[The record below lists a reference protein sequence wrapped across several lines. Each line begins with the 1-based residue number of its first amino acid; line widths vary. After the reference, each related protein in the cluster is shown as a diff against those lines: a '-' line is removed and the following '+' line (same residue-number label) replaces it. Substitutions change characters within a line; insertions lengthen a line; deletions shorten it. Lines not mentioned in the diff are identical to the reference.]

1 MMQWLAMMM
10 MMIQWLVLA
19 PHSRNVLGSGPGSH
33 CVESVLLVFVW
44 VFLQVFLPQFP
55 STVQGRAD
63 LADWSVCVSSLDSW
77 AFNRSRLQLKQNK
90 QPVFIILLY
99 LFLQISPDTL
109 RATELWWINPRNVEM
124 RSHL

>member
-1 MMQWLAMMM
+1 MKMMQYLSLMTMMLWLALMKMM
-10 MMIQWLVLA
+10 QWLVLA

-63 LADWSVCVSSLDSW
+63 LADWRVCVCVQSG
-77 AFNRSRLQLKQNK
+77 FMG
-90 QPVFIILLY
+90 I
-99 LFLQISPDTL
+99 
-109 RATELWWINPRNVEM
+109 
-124 RSHL
+124 